1 MTSSDSDKL
10 FVNLKKFDEEQMN
23 KIINNEAMMQD
34 LLNIFQSFDKELS
47 LDDIKE
53 AIQYTNIYSSDEFK
67 MNFAGTASNFQ
78 NNIYLNSKMFQTDA
92 GEHLEEI
99 LRNELP
105 HIIFKSTVLTKTINL
120 ANLIE
125 ENNKNEEYKLKA
137 TGPLN
142 EFISFSSSLFS
153 KNGNSLLHKT
163 LLLNTAKL
171 MKSGKT
177 NAPEYEKSLR
187 FYDQSLRKYLGNEA
201 TDNLYND
208 ILNSDI
214 KTFKDFIEKIDLNRF
229 DQEIWTTK
237 IPGDFLNQAKL
248 DLESLSK
255 QYADI
260 EKELAGK

>member
-201 TDNLYND
+201 TDN
-208 ILNSDI
+208 
-214 KTFKDFIEKIDLNRF
+214 
-229 DQEIWTTK
+229 QEIWTTK

>member
-1 MTSSDSDKL
+1 
-10 FVNLKKFDEEQMN
+10 
-23 KIINNEAMMQD
+23 
-34 LLNIFQSFDKELS
+34 
-47 LDDIKE
+47 
-53 AIQYTNIYSSDEFK
+53 
-67 MNFAGTASNFQ
+67 
-78 NNIYLNSKMFQTDA
+78 
-92 GEHLEEI
+92 
-99 LRNELP
+99 
-105 HIIFKSTVLTKTINL
+105 
-120 ANLIE
+120 
-125 ENNKNEEYKLKA
+125 
-137 TGPLN
+137 
-142 EFISFSSSLFS
+142 
-153 KNGNSLLHKT
+153 
-163 LLLNTAKL
+163 

>member
-1 MTSSDSDKL
+1 
-10 FVNLKKFDEEQMN
+10 
-23 KIINNEAMMQD
+23 
-34 LLNIFQSFDKELS
+34 
-47 LDDIKE
+47 
-53 AIQYTNIYSSDEFK
+53 
-67 MNFAGTASNFQ
+67 
-78 NNIYLNSKMFQTDA
+78 MFQTDA